1 MNKKNNPW
9 KTLSQEVKYNNPWIK
24 VVENKVINPSGGNG
38 IYGVVHFKN
47 VAVAIIPIDK
57 KGNTY
62 LVGQYRYTMN
72 SYEWEVPM
80 GGGLKEEATLTAAK
94 RELLE
99 ETGIEAKNW
108 TPILE
113 SQVSNSVSDE
123 VSITYLATSLTY
135 KNAQPEDTEDLKIR
149 KLPIKKAI
157 EMALNG
163 EIKDLISIASLLKIN
178 YLIEKKLILQD

>member
-1 MNKKNNPW
+1 MKNKNPW
-9 KTLSQEVKYNNPWIK
+9 KTLQSKEIYNNPWIK
-24 VVENKVINPSGGNG
+24 VVENDIINPSGGEG

-57 KGNTY
+57 DGNTY

-72 SYEWEVPM
+72 SYEWEIPM
-80 GGGLKEEATLTAAK
+80 GGGLKKEATLTAAK

-99 ETGIEAKNW
+99 ETGIKAVNW
-108 TPILE
+108 ESILE

-123 VSITYLATSLTY
+123 VSITYLATNLTY
-135 KNAQPEDTEDLKIR
+135 TNAQPEDTEDLKIK
-149 KLPIKKAI
+149 KLPLKKAI